1 MLTLRDLGLGFAVP
15 ALAAA
20 IIVLV
25 LRTKQLR
32 SNTTERYAASLAIF
46 VGFFLGYRLIP
57 LGPWMPDVDW
67 HWIPYAVVGAAIVGS
82 ATLADGISRVDQ
94 TLLTLFAAAALAC
107 AIVPT
112 FDDLAPT
119 YPYQFAALVT
129 CVLLF
134 SLLFEP
140 ISERLPGPTT
150 PAILIATGLVAAA
163 ILLLSGS
170 LGFMQIAFAL
180 VGSLCGVIA
189 VAFLQREVNALRGAA
204 PLLASLLCG
213 LLLVGRAYS
222 FSSVPTLSY
231 LLVPLAPLTL
241 GLVAFGPV
249 GRLSPR
255 WKLTLQ
261 IALPLI
267 VLASALL
274 LGIVAEYG
282 GTDEY

>member
-1 MLTLRDLGLGFAVP
+1 MLTARDLGLGFAVP

-32 SNTTERYAASLAIF
+32 STTTDRYAASLAIF

-57 LGPWMPDVDW
+57 LGPWSPEVDW
-67 HWIPYAVVGAAIVGS
+67 HWIPYALAGAAIVGPV
-82 ATLADGISRVDQ
+82 ACGEGLTLCDRI
-94 TLLTLFAAAALAC
+94 LLTLFAAVLLAC
-107 AIVPT
+107 GIVPT
-112 FDDLAPT
+112 FGDLAPA
-119 YPYQFAALVT
+119 YPYQFAALAT
-129 CVLLF
+129 FVLLF
-134 SLLFEP
+134 ALLFEP

-150 PAILIATGLVAAA
+150 PAILIATGLAAAA

-170 LGFMQIAFAL
+170 LRFMQIALAF
-180 VGSLCGVIA
+180 VGSLSGVA
-189 VAFLQREVNALRGAA
+189 VVAFRQREINALRGAS

-241 GLVAFGPV
+241 GLVAVGPAA
-249 GRLSPR
+249 RLSPR

-267 VLASALL
+267 VLATAVL
-274 LGIVAEYG
+274 LGVVAESG

>member
-1 MLTLRDLGLGFAVP
+1 MLTARDFGLGFAVP

-32 SNTTERYAASLAIF
+32 SNTTERYAAALAIF

-57 LGPWMPDVDW
+57 LGPWMPEVDW
-67 HWIPYAVVGAAIVGS
+67 HWIPYALAGAAIVGPV
-82 ATLADGISRVDQ
+82 ACGEGLTLCDRI
-94 TLLTLFAAAALAC
+94 LLTLFAAVLLAC
-107 AIVPT
+107 GVVPT
-112 FDDLAPT
+112 FGDLAPA
-119 YPYQFAALVT
+119 YPYQFAALAT

-134 SLLFEP
+134 ALLFEP

-150 PAILIATGLVAAA
+150 PAILIATGLAAAA

-170 LGFMQIAFAL
+170 LRFMQIALAF
-180 VGSLCGVIA
+180 VGSVA
-189 VAFLQREVNALRGAA
+189 VVAFRQREINALRGAA

-241 GLVAFGPV
+241 GLVAFGPAA
-249 GRLSPR
+249 RLSPR

-267 VLASALL
+267 VLATALL